1 MDCLTIIA
9 GILGLVQ
16 RIRERN
22 VALVRCDQ
30 PLKEGPAFKLI
41 GSGDPVANC
50 LKPAQY
56 LAAGIGLPKMG
67 NTHSR

>member
-1 MDCLTIIA
+1 MDCLTIKA
-9 GILGLVQ
+9 EILGLVHCF
-16 RIRERN
+16 RERD
-22 VALVRCDQ
+22 VALVRCE
-30 PLKEGPAFKLI
+30 LV

-56 LAAGIGLPKMG
+56 LAAGVGLPKMG